1 MGIITNLIYE
11 NSLSIIDVSDGDKFL
26 KAEQKMFVNIL
37 LLTNIV
43 RNPQKLLDLMPYSK
57 IVMFFCSEKFGYRN
71 LCIEYMQRALD
82 VVGINY
88 KRKKN
93 SIIFENGVRFVSI
106 SSVRELIG
114 MNVIAGI
121 IDSNVYGI
129 GMIEARIRSRFQ
141 KFLW

>member
-1 MGIITNLIYE
+1 MGIITNLIFE
-11 NSLSIIDVSDGDKFL
+11 NSLSIIDVSDGDKFI

-43 RNPQKLLDLMPYSK
+43 RNPQKLLDLMPDSK

-88 KRKKN
+88 KRRKN
-93 SIIFENGVRFVSI
+93 SIIFENGVKFMSI
-106 SSVRELIG
+106 SSVRELLG
-114 MNVIAGI
+114 MNVVAGI
-121 IDSNVYGI
+121 VDSNVDGI
-129 GMIEARIRSRFQ
+129 EKIERRIKSRFY
-141 KFLW
+141 KFL